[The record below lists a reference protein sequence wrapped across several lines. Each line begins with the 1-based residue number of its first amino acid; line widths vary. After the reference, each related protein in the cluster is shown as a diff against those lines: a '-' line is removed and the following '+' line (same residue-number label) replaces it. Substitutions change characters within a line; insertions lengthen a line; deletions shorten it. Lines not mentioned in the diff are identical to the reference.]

1 MHHWLDTEGFMPHGM
16 CLLWRPELLVL
27 HAGSDLLIA
36 LSYYSIPLALIFF
49 IMKRT
54 DVEFRWMFALFG
66 AFILACGTTHLFKI
80 WTLWNP
86 DYLIDGAIKAL
97 TAAISLPTAIILWR
111 VMPEALA
118 IPSKEAVEAINRDL
132 ESQVHQRRLAERALR
147 RLNVDLEQRV
157 QERTA
162 DLERANAALKSEMA
176 ERGQAEEKLR
186 QAQKMEAIG
195 QLTGGIAHDFNNLLA
210 VVIGHLELM
219 EEAPAVMADAVLTDC
234 TTTALRSAYRGAE
247 LTERLLAFARKQSLN
262 PEPVDVSAIV
272 GSMGSLLTRA
282 LGERIKIKLVAAD
295 TDAVAVVDQSFLESA
310 ILNLALNARD
320 AMPSGGTLILETA
333 VCRFAQAQ
341 TTVGGES
348 MPPGDYIRISMR
360 DSGKGMSSD
369 VAARA
374 FEPFFTTKEFG
385 RGSGLGLSMV
395 YGFVHQSNGYITL
408 DSEVGKGTNLSLYL
422 PRVAGSRLAAP
433 ASPGI
438 AAEPGGVMTGTVL
451 IVEDDPDV
459 RRFVANTVRALGFE
473 VLEASDGASAFDVLN
488 AGRSI
493 NVLITDVVLP
503 GGLNG
508 PDIVRQAQVQRPGLR
523 VLYMSGYSDA
533 ASSAGFELPAEKLIR
548 KPFRK
553 GQIAALLMQAMR
565 GGA

>member
-1 MHHWLDTEGFMPHGM
+1 MHSHLFDTEGFMPHGM
-16 CLLWRPELLVL
+16 CLMWRPEFLLL

-49 IMKRT
+49 ITKRT
-54 DVEFRWMFALFG
+54 DFEFRWMFALFG

-86 DYLIDGAIKAL
+86 DYVMDGAIKAL

-118 IPSKEAVEAINRDL
+118 IPSKKAVEAINHDL
-132 ESQVHQRRLAERALR
+132 ESQIRQRRQAETALR
-147 RLNVDLEQRV
+147 ELNTDLEQRV
-157 QERTA
+157 RERTA
-162 DLERANAALKSEMA
+162 ELERANAALKSEMA

-210 VVIGHLELM
+210 VVIGNLELM
-219 EEAPAVMADAVLTDC
+219 EETPAIAADPVLTDC
-234 TTTALRSAYRGAE
+234 TVTALRSAYRGAE

-262 PEPVDVSAIV
+262 PQPIDVSAVV
-272 GSMGSLLTRA
+272 GSMSNLLSRA
-282 LGERIKIKLVAAD
+282 LGERIKVHLVPAEAE
-295 TDAVAVVDQSFLESA
+295 AVAVVDQSFLESA

-320 AMPSGGTLILETA
+320 AMPAGGTLTAETA
-333 VCRFAQAQ
+333 VCHFAEAQ

-348 MPPGDYIRISMR
+348 MPPGDYVRISIK
-360 DSGKGMSSD
+360 DSGKGMSPEI
-369 VAARA
+369 AARA

-408 DSEVGKGTNLSLYL
+408 DTAPERGTTLSLYL
-422 PRVAGSRLAAP
+422 PRVLGATMPAPVAAGSAP
-433 ASPGI
+433 VPG
-438 AAEPGGVMTGTVL
+438 MLSGTVL
-451 IVEDDPDV
+451 IVEDDADV
-459 RRFVANTVRALGFE
+459 RRFVANTVKALGFE
-473 VLEASDGASAFDVLN
+473 VLEAGDGMAAFEMLN
-488 AGRSI
+488 AIGRV

-508 PDIVRQAQVQRPGLR
+508 PDLARQAQDRHPQLS

-533 ASSAGFELPAEKLIR
+533 PLGDGVAVPPEKLIR

-565 GGA
+565 G